1 MKPFL
6 PLSVTALIFTSC
18 GPMVSYVGQKMP
30 ATEDVQVYVDPSA
43 ISRSYTIIGKGY
55 LNFPP
60 TNAFTSYE
68 RMQRSALAQARKNG
82 ANAVL
87 IRDWAVYNQQ
97 TRASTTISRDT
108 SGRTTGSETVTG
120 PVIQQQTEI
129 LFLRYR

>member
-1 MKPFL
+1 
-6 PLSVTALIFTSC
+6 
-18 GPMVSYVGQKMP
+18 MP

-60 TNAFTSYE
+60 SGAFASYE
-68 RMQRSALAQARKNG
+68 RMQRSTLALAKKNG

-97 TRASTTISRDT
+97 TRSSTTISRDT
-108 SGRTTGSETVTG
+108 SGRATGSETIAG

-129 LFLRYR
+129 LFLRYQ